1 MKKIV
6 FYGDSITDASRV
18 KEAQGAMN
26 STAYGY
32 GYVLQIAGRI
42 LAEKPNDY
50 HIINTGISG
59 NRICDLYARIKK
71 DVWNYEPD
79 VLSILVGVN
88 DVWHEI
94 TYQNGVDIERFEKL
108 YDMLLEDTK
117 KVLPNTK
124 IIILEPFVL
133 KGTATAGRY
142 ERYLEVRDYA
152 KVVEKVAKKH
162 NAYFIKLQEK
172 FDKKAEEYG
181 VEPYL
186 VDGVHPNTAGATLI
200 AEEWIKCAKENNII

>member
-88 DVWHEI
+88 DVWHGINSNNGTKLDEFKACYEEI
-94 TYQNGVDIERFEKL
+94 IANTIKKL
-108 YDMLLEDTK
+108 PNIKIMLLEPFFLGG
-117 KVLPNTK
+117 VL
-124 IIILEPFVL
+124 
-133 KGTATAGRY
+133 
-142 ERYLEVRDYA
+142 
-152 KVVEKVAKKH
+152 
-162 NAYFIKLQEK
+162 LQK
-172 FDKKAEEYG
+172 
-181 VEPYL
+181 
-186 VDGVHPNTAGATLI
+186 TT
-200 AEEWIKCAKENNII
+200 